1 MLKAFLLNPYIRL
14 IRLDRPA
21 GIFLLLW
28 PVLWTLWLASDGR
41 PDPLVLSVFVAG
53 VILLRSAGCAINDYA
68 DRHLDAQ
75 VRRTRHRPLAAGE
88 LEPRQAFLT
97 AGVLLLVAFL
107 SVMILDWLTQL
118 MAVAALLFV
127 IPYPYMKRLHHY
139 PQVYLGAAFAWG
151 VLMAWVAQTGSF
163 PTLPVWLIYCATVS
177 WTVAYDTKYALAD
190 YEDDIKVGIK
200 STAIAF
206 GSQVRLVIAV
216 LQIVTLI
223 VLAALG
229 VFARLGLFYEIG
241 LLAAAILAIYQ
252 QHLLGRADRSSFI
265 RAFTNNVWFGLAI
278 FAGLVADKLV

>member
-1 MLKAFLLNPYIRL
+1 MFKAFLLNPYIRL
-14 IRLDRPA
+14 IRLDRPT

-41 PDPLVLSVFVAG
+41 PDPLVLSVFVVG

-75 VRRTRHRPLAAGE
+75 VRRTRHRPLATGE

-97 AGVLLLVAFL
+97 AGVLLLAAFL

-177 WTVAYDTKYALAD
+177 WTVAYDTMYALAD

-229 VFARLGLFYEIG
+229 VLARLGLFYEIG

>member
-14 IRLDRPA
+14 IRLDRPT

-75 VRRTRHRPLAAGE
+75 VRRTRHRPLATGE

-97 AGVLLLVAFL
+97 AGVLLLAAFL

-177 WTVAYDTKYALAD
+177 WTVAYDTMYALAD

-223 VLAALG
+223 VLAVLG
-229 VFARLGLFYEIG
+229 VLARLGLFYEIG

-278 FAGLVADKLV
+278 FAGLVADKLT